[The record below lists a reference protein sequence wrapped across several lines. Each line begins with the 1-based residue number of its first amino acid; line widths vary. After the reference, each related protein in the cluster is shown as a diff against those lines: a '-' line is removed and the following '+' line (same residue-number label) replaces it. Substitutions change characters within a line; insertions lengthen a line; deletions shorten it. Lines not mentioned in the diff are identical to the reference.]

1 MVLTPQEVQLFRHN
15 GFVKLPTR
23 LDDDLVAEL
32 KADGIKRHSGGGRTG
47 CAQ

>member
-23 LDDDLVAEL
+23 LDDDLVRGTESE
-32 KADGIKRHSGGGRTG
+32 RR
-47 CAQ
+47 